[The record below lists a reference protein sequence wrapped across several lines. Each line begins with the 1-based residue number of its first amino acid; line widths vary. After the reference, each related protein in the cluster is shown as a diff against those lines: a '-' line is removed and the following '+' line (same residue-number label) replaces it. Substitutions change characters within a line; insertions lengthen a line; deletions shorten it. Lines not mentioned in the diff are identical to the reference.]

1 MTAARHERKFTYPLR
16 CQLAVGINQKD
27 WQTVLGCLKAKEFP
41 LKKGEHLLH
50 EGDRPDRVGI
60 LLSGRL
66 VVYRER
72 IDGRRVV
79 YETIVP
85 QQSFGASYAFLG
97 KKDMVVGVKA
107 VEDSRVIMC
116 EGAKIPCV
124 CNKACPAHQQFIRNS
139 FNVLGQRCF
148 RIRQK
153 IRILSQRT
161 TRDKLLVF
169 LNLKAKQAGSKEFD
183 IPYNRQELADFLC
196 VERSAMSVEISKLR
210 REGIIEC
217 DKSHF
222 KLKSPSSG
230 NQL

>member
-1 MTAARHERKFTYPLR
+1 MNRKPKYTYPLR
-16 CQLAVGINQKD
+16 CQLTVGID
-27 WQTVLGCLKAKEFP
+27 EPGWQQVLGCLKAKEFA
-41 LKKGEHLLH
+41 LKKGDLLLR
-50 EGDRPDRVGI
+50 EGDRPDRIGI

-66 VVYRER
+66 VVFRER
-72 IDGRRVV
+72 IDGHRVV

-85 QQSFGASYAFLG
+85 QQSFGASFAYLG
-97 KKDMVVGVKA
+97 KPGMVVGVKA
-107 VEDSRVIMC
+107 TEDSRVIMC
-116 EGAKIPCV
+116 EAMSIPCV
-124 CNKACPAHQQFIRNS
+124 CGKACPAHQQFIKNLLC
-139 FNVLGQRCF
+139 VVGQRCF
-148 RIRQK
+148 LIRKK

-169 LNLKAKQAGSKEFD
+169 LNLKAKQAGSREFE

-210 REGIIEC
+210 REGIIAC

-230 NQL
+230 NQQ

>member
-1 MTAARHERKFTYPLR
+1 MTAARHKRKFTYPLR
-16 CQLAVGINQKD
+16 CQLTVGID
-27 WQTVLGCLKAKEFP
+27 EPGWQQVLGCLKAKEFA
-41 LKKGEHLLH
+41 LKKGDLLLR
-50 EGDRPDRVGI
+50 EGERPDRVGI

-66 VVYRER
+66 VVFRER
-72 IDGRRVV
+72 IDGHRVV

-85 QQSFGASYAFLG
+85 QQSFGASFAFLNR
-97 KKDMVVGVKA
+97 KEMVVGVKA
-107 VEDSRVIMC
+107 SEDSRVILC
-116 EGAKIPCV
+116 EASKIPCV
-124 CNKACPAHQQFIRNS
+124 CRCACPAHQQFIKNS

-161 TRDKLLVF
+161 TRNKLLVF
-169 LNLKAKQAGSKEFD
+169 LNLKAKQAASREFD

-217 DKSHF
+217 DKNRF
-222 KLKSPSSG
+222 KLIAPSG
-230 NQL
+230 TQG